1 MLWLLRAMFKEE
13 FRLQS
18 SYTGQRSAYAFP
30 GMLLMMSFILAV
42 SLPRLET
49 AVSIDR
55 ILLGV
60 HLSSLLYGLTVGA
73 FAFLGREMLERRW
86 GQATFL
92 LSAAQTLPVT
102 FRRTFLMFFLKD
114 TLYYVFMTLLPV
126 TLGLLLSVPITHFH
140 VLSVLALFGSLTLTF
155 LYGLSFSF
163 LMSAVYTRSR
173 RAFAVITSAVVA
185 TVLGSAFLRLFGV
198 GFIAP
203 SIAFEFSRDPW
214 ALAAS
219 AALSFC
225 FASWAVL
232 LVEER
237 FESPSV
243 PVKGHYA
250 DAAARFTRF
259 GRLSPYLA
267 KEWVDLVR
275 SRTLTKMLLAFV
287 LPLAVLSAF
296 DWFLERTLET
306 TIEFTSIFYGGMV
319 GFFGV
324 LIYSWLNNIDYVEYY
339 STFPVVVPDIV
350 KAKLIMY
357 VLLTSGIS
365 TGFVVGMC
373 AINGDWQ
380 RLPVSLL
387 VMFSTSTY
395 MVVVTAYLT
404 GLRTNVYLFDTRILA
419 RFAFLSVVPLMA
431 ITFLSLAEER
441 LGWLMVLA
449 IAIVCLVLATATR
462 LLLFRIDRRWRGDTF
477 TVSA

>member
-1 MLWLLRAMFKEE
+1 MRAMFKEE

-18 SYTGQRSAYAFP
+18 SYSNRMSVGAFP
-30 GMLLMMSFILAV
+30 AMLCGMSFIVAV
-42 SLPRLET
+42 TLPRLEQ

-55 ILLGV
+55 MLLGV

-92 LSAAQTLPVT
+92 LSVAQTLPIT
-102 FRRTFLMFFLKD
+102 FRRTFLVFFLKD
-114 TLYYVFMTLLPV
+114 TIYYVFVTLLPV
-126 TLGLLLSVPITHFH
+126 TLGLMLSIPITHFH
-140 VLSVLALFGSLTLTF
+140 VTSVLALFGALTVTF

-173 RAFAVITSAVVA
+173 RAFTAITAAVV
-185 TVLGSAFLRLFGV
+185 VLVMGAAFLRLFGV

-203 SIAFEFSRDPW
+203 SIEFQFSGDWW
-214 ALAAS
+214 ALGAS
-219 AALSFC
+219 LALIFC
-225 FASWAVL
+225 WSAWAVL

-237 FESPSV
+237 FEAPGFK
-243 PVKGHYA
+243 VKGDY
-250 DAAARFTRF
+250 DEAAGTFARF
-259 GRLSPYLA
+259 GRLAPYLA

-275 SRTLTKMLLAFV
+275 SRALSKIMLAFV

-296 DWFLERTLET
+296 DWFLERTLST
-306 TIEFTSIFYGGMV
+306 TIDFTSIFYGGMV

-350 KAKLIMY
+350 KAKLVMFL
-357 VLLTSGIS
+357 LLTSGIS
-365 TGFVVGMC
+365 TAFVVVMC
-373 AINGDWQ
+373 ALNGDWQ
-380 RLPVSLL
+380 RLPLALL
-387 VMFSTSTY
+387 VMFSTSVY

-404 GLRTNVYLFDTRILA
+404 GLRTNVYLFDTRILM
-419 RFAFLSVVPLMA
+419 RFALLSIIPLMA
-431 ITFLSLAEER
+431 VTFLSLAEER
-441 LGWLMVLA
+441 LGWVMLLA
-449 IAIVCLVLATATR
+449 IAVVCLALGVATR
-462 LLLFRIDRRWRGDTF
+462 LLLSRIDTRWRGDTF

>member
-1 MLWLLRAMFKEE
+1 VLWLLRAMFKEE

-18 SYTGQRSAYAFP
+18 SYTGRRSAFMFP
-30 GMLLMMSFILAV
+30 GMLCMMSFILAV

-92 LSAAQTLPVT
+92 LSVAQTLPVT
-102 FRRTFLMFFLKD
+102 FRRTYLMFFLKD
-114 TLYYVFMTLLPV
+114 TLYYVFITLLPV

-140 VLSVLALFGSLTLTF
+140 VTSVLALFGSLTLTF

-173 RAFAVITSAVVA
+173 RAFAVITTAVVVA
-185 TVLGSAFLRLFGV
+185 VMGSAFLRLFGV

-225 FASWAVL
+225 YASWAVL

-243 PVKGHYA
+243 PVKGRY
-250 DAAARFTRF
+250 DEAAGTFARF

-287 LPLAVLSAF
+287 LPLAVLTAF

-387 VMFSTSTY
+387 VMFSTSIY

-404 GLRTNVYLFDTRILA
+404 GLRTNVYLFDARILM

-431 ITFLSLAEER
+431 ITFLSLAEEQ
-441 LGWLMVLA
+441 LGWLMLLA